1 MTAAFRTFCLAIV
14 AAFLAAFGAPS
25 HAVMISATT
34 NNPYFFSWSFN
45 TGTSLLTGSGLMT
58 LSGFNSSTLA
68 VTVTLNNT
76 SLIGGQGGERL
87 VGFAFGISP
96 NASLIGFSDSND
108 GGLWSAN
115 WASGALAA
123 NVPGV
128 EICAYGGSNCS
139 GGSNGGIYAGTND
152 TFTILL
158 GGNWGSQVNIDP
170 IGLRYQTGYGS
181 FTFPSTSSSGQVPEP
196 ASAGL
201 AGLGLALIGAGLWR
215 RRRAAASAA

>member
-1 MTAAFRTFCLAIV
+1 MIAALRKLLLA
-14 AAFLAAFGAPS
+14 AATTMLAAFGTPS
-25 HAVMISATT
+25 HAVLISATT
-34 NNPYFFSWSFN
+34 NNPYFFSWSFD

-58 LSGFNSSTLA
+58 LAGFNSNTLA

-76 SLIGGQGGERL
+76 SQITGQGGERL
-87 VGFAFGISP
+87 VGFAFGIDP
-96 NASLIGFSDSND
+96 NASWIGFSDAND
-108 GGLWSAN
+108 GGLWSAS
-115 WASGALAA
+115 WANGALAA

-139 GGSNGGIYAGTND
+139 GGSNGGIYAGNND

-201 AGLGLALIGAGLWR
+201 AGLGLALIGVSLWR
-215 RRRAAASAA
+215 RRRQALAG